1 MEAQS
6 DDLPATEEGD
16 DDLGK
21 RTRSMT
27 NKLVTMVNGYAVDRN
42 RIRNLVLFEE
52 RRAEK
57 NTRPI
62 SKVNNYDR
70 PEVELIL
77 YHRDRCRAL
86 DGAISQAELGIACAK
101 KQIDESNIDY
111 VQCLAASLS
120 ELSSLEAKKAKH
132 LAAIEN
138 LLAQMTKE
146 MSLQETIM
154 ARLAA
159 DAASLAQKA
168 SEHRDKMDLARKS
181 GAIPTTAELK
191 QRLAL
196 KYNVPIEQVE
206 AVLAAKMVDAE
217 ASD

>member
-6 DDLPATEEGD
+6 DEVLVPD
-16 DDLGK
+16 DDEDLGK

-42 RIRNLVLFEE
+42 RLRGLVLFEE

-62 SKVNNYDR
+62 SRVNNYDR

-77 YHRDRCRAL
+77 HHRDRCRAL
-86 DGAISQAELGIACAK
+86 EAHSQYAELAIASAK
-101 KQIDESNIDY
+101 KQIDEGNPTYLVALS
-111 VQCLAASLS
+111 QALQELARI
-120 ELSSLEAKKAKH
+120 ENHRAKH
-132 LAAIEN
+132 VASIEG

-146 MSLQETIM
+146 MGVQEALM

-159 DAASLAQKA
+159 DAAALAQKA
-168 SEHRDKMDLARKS
+168 SEHQDKMDLARKTS
-181 GAIPTTAELK
+181 AIPTTAELK

-196 KYNVPIEQVE
+196 KYGVPIDQVE
-206 AVLAAKMVDAE
+206 AVLAAKTIDAE
-217 ASD
+217 TEG